1 MAATLKTIASELN
14 LSINTVSRALRDMPD
29 ISPETKRLVR
39 ETADLLG
46 YRKNLAASR
55 LRTNKS
61 NSLGL
66 IVTDIANP
74 AFSSI
79 IRGVEEV
86 ARTRGYTLMLGNS
99 NEDAETEDAVV
110 SMMLSHGVDGIILVP
125 CMRSEKIISVLDCS
139 GVPYILAVRKF
150 SEIRREVIRNDDPRG
165 AAALAE
171 HLYSLGHRR
180 FLYVAGRW
188 HISSTHERYNGFV
201 SYLQSRGLPDDAVQI
216 LSGEGAETDPYRLFC
231 SWLDRFPDGRLPV
244 TAIFSFSDHMV
255 GSIYRALRERGIRV
269 PEDVSV
275 VGYDNNEYSAM
286 LEPPITTVDN
296 HLYDIGRISTH
307 RLFEILDNQNNTEV
321 TSLRETVIMPELVV
335 RESTSRAK
343 E

>member
-1 MAATLKTIASELN
+1 MAATLKTIATELN

-61 NSLGL
+61 SSLGL

-86 ARTRGYTLMLGNS
+86 ARTQGYTLMLGNT

-125 CMRSEKIISVLDCS
+125 CMRSDAILSVLDDS
-139 GVPYILAVRKF
+139 GVPYVLAVRKF
-150 SEIRREVIRNDDPRG
+150 SEARREVVRNDDPRG

-171 HLYSLGHRR
+171 HLYALGHRK
-180 FLYVAGRW
+180 FLYVAADW
-188 HISSTHERYNGFV
+188 HISSTHERYHGFL
-201 SYLQSRGLPDDAVQI
+201 SYLTGRGLPEDAVQ
-216 LSGEGAETDPYRLFC
+216 LLGGDGSETDPYKVFRA
-231 SWLDRFPDGRLPV
+231 WLDRYPDGRLPV
-244 TAIFSFSDHMV
+244 TAIFCFSDHMT
-255 GSIYRALRERGIRV
+255 GDIYRALRERGIRV

-275 VGYDNNEYSAM
+275 VGYDNNEYSAL

-307 RLFEILDNQNNTEV
+307 RLFEILDNRNNPEITA
-321 TSLRETVIMPELVV
+321 LRETVIMPELVV
-335 RESTSRAK
+335 RESTGPAK
-343 E
+343 